1 MMIVNVINGKLV
13 VPKEIINIVEDIKL
27 LLYY

>member
-1 MMIVNVINGKLV
+1 MIVNVINGKLV

-27 LLYY
+27 LILY